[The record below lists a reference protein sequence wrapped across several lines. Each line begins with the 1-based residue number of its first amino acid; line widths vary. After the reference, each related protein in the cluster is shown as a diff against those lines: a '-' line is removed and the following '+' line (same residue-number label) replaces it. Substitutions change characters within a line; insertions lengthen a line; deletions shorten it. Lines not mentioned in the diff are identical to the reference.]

1 MHLTTTRML
10 ANKESTSAS
19 NVSQLRANDRSPLR
33 TLLPKTIRTL
43 AFLTTSPSLVSFA
56 AVALALAASGV
67 WIGCQY
73 KIIYLLERDWNLP
86 LVATLVISSIF
97 MVLGLTLGMVLAQT
111 KTNRELERQ
120 VKART
125 AQIRQANQQ
134 LLREVLEHQ
143 QVREELRKSQQL
155 YRTLVN
161 NAPNGSAILVVRE
174 LTEQKQAKDKIRA
187 LNERLEQ
194 RVAERTRDLQAT
206 NQELEAFCYS
216 VSHDLRAPLRRI
228 DSFSRILLEDY
239 QDVLDAGGKYY
250 LQRVS
255 QSTERMEQ
263 MIDDLLALSRLTLS
277 EMHVEVV
284 DLSAIAHAIA
294 RELQQGDRSRQVT
307 FAIAP
312 NVTARGDTRFL
323 KILLENLLGNAW
335 KYTGKRSPARIEFG
349 VASAN
354 AEDLED
360 APNWRSPGKRDRLVY
375 FVRDNGAGFDMTYAS
390 KLFSP
395 FQRLHNAKEFEGTG
409 IGLAIVQRILRR
421 HNGSVW
427 AEAAVELGATFYF
440 CLPE

>member
-1 MHLTTTRML
+1 ML

-19 NVSQLRANDRSPLR
+19 NISQLRANGHSPLR

-43 AFLTTSPSLVSFA
+43 EFLTTSPFSVSFA

-73 KIIYLLERDWNLP
+73 KIIYFLERDWNLP

-97 MVLGLTLGMVLAQT
+97 MVLGITLGMVLAQT

-174 LTEQKQAKDKIRA
+174 LTEQKQAKDKIRV

-239 QDVLDAGGKYY
+239 QDVLDASGKYY

-255 QSTERMEQ
+255 QSTERMAQ

-284 DLSAIAHAIA
+284 DLSAIAHTIA

-360 APNWRSPGKRDRLVY
+360 APNWRSPGKRHRLVY